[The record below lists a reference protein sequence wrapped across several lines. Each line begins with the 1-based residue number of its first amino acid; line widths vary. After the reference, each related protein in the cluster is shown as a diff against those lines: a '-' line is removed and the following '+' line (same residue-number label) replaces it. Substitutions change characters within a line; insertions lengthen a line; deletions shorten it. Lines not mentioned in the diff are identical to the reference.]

1 MDEKRL
7 IIAIVLSVLVFVV
20 WQFFFVD
27 DEALKKSAQEQPTTP
42 VAQEQPASE
51 KPYVRETQEPE
62 LTEKSV
68 TPGAD
73 QRPKKPAKIISV
85 DTPPLPY

>member
-27 DEALKKSAQEQPTTP
+27 DEAMINPPRSNQQP
-42 VAQEQPASE
+42 
-51 KPYVRETQEPE
+51 R
-62 LTEKSV
+62 
-68 TPGAD
+68 
-73 QRPKKPAKIISV
+73 
-85 DTPPLPY
+85 